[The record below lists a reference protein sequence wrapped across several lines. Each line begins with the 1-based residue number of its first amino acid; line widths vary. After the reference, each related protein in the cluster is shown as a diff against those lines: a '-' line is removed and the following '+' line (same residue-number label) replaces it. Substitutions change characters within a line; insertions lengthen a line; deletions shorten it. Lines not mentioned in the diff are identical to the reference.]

1 MTAKFT
7 KGQLRWHA
15 GVPVRAHTCLFLRF
29 TAKMNLF
36 LGSISCSSVASRNK
50 MIAKKLADSSVRNG
64 KPNFKM
70 KDPQNFYTLLSF
82 NWPLH
87 GLAMRNT
94 ILVFTHRRKNERKSS
109 KLLTVVRFNIIK
121 ICLCCIS
128 ELSSNLFT
136 NMGLVGWKASIACR
150 KDDWI
155 KSFLCFLQWGFLTI
169 LWFSDK
175 IISIWKKVLAL
186 EPDWPRLQ
194 SHFHDFLNW
203 HYLNS

>member
-1 MTAKFT
+1 MQVSPSGPT
-7 KGQLRWHA
+7 LVYSWDSLPRW
-15 GVPVRAHTCLFLRF
+15 TFFL
-29 TAKMNLF
+29 AQ
-36 LGSISCSSVASRNK
+36 SVAHRLLLEIK
-50 MIAKKLADSSVRNG
+50 WLLKLADSSVRNG

-70 KDPQNFYTLLSF
+70 KDPQNFCTLLSF
-82 NWPLH
+82 NRPLH